1 MAMDANGS
9 LLMHATPRHP
19 FAGSVRL
26 CSLRLRCI
34 GLASSVLFA
43 SLPMDAIAKKA
54 DREQI
59 MNYDAKSID
68 AYDAPNSI
76 TTLTGSV
83 KITQG
88 SLLIT
93 GDLAKIYLDGNS
105 KMSRIV
111 VTGNAAHIQQM
122 DESNQLMAG
131 DAAKLDYDVTNGIAV
146 LTTKAVV
153 NQQCRG
159 EFHGDKLAYYMDT
172 SQITGDSGGDGLVHG
187 AIVPKQV
194 ASTPPVCAKPPTAQL
209 VPSSEPVAGKAGVKS
224 ASRP

>member
-1 MAMDANGS
+1 MYAS
-9 LLMHATPRHP
+9 TRHP
-19 FAGSVRL
+19 FAGSLRL
-26 CSLRLRCI
+26 CSLGLRCI
-34 GLASSVLFA
+34 GFASSLLFA
-43 SLPMDAIAKKA
+43 TLPLDALARKT

-111 VTGNAAHIQQM
+111 VTGNAAHIQQL

-146 LTTKAVV
+146 LTTNAVV

-187 AIVPKQV
+187 AILPRQ
-194 ASTPPVCAKPPTAQL
+194 APATPLPCTKPPTAQL
-209 VPSSEPVAGKAGVKS
+209 VPGSEPMAGKPGAKS
-224 ASRP
+224 GSHP

>member
-1 MAMDANGS
+1 
-9 LLMHATPRHP
+9 MHATPRHP
-19 FAGSVRL
+19 FAGS
-26 CSLRLRCI
+26 LRLRTPVLRCV
-34 GLASSVLFA
+34 GLASSLLFA
-43 SLPMDAIAKKA
+43 VVPFDAIARKA

-68 AYDAPNSI
+68 AYDAPNSV

-93 GDLAKIYLDGNS
+93 GDLAKIYLDGNA

-111 VTGNAAHIQQM
+111 VTGNAAHIQQL

-146 LTTKAVV
+146 LTTNAVV

-172 SQITGDSGGDGLVHG
+172 SQITGDAGGDGLVHG
-187 AIVPKQV
+187 AILPRQ
-194 ASTPPVCAKPPTAQL
+194 AAATPLACARPPTAQL
-209 VPSSEPVAGKAGVKS
+209 VPGSEPTAGKLGAKS
-224 ASRP
+224 GNHP